1 MAGSYKKVVPL
12 HKNYNIREEAS
23 LNIVGQQIRMA
34 RENADMSRT
43 EFCSEL
49 DSRGIRIGPAAVRKW
64 ELGQSVPNAYQLV
77 AICDILD
84 IDADLSVFRSDN
96 NGRLNAEGQRRVR
109 EYRRDLVASGNYTP
123 APAVADILD
132 YVDMRVATLAVSAGT
147 GSFLDNEDSFETESF
162 PVSSV
167 PTGADFGVRVSG
179 DSMEP
184 SYHDGQIVWVQLCDE
199 LRHGEVGVMFYDGNS
214 YLKVFAE
221 VAPEEDEIDD
231 YTDSSGV
238 IHRKPVM
245 ISYNK
250 KYDPIVISRE
260 RPFQIVGRVL

>member
-1 MAGSYKKVVPL
+1 MAISHKKITPL
-12 HKNYNIREEAS
+12 QATYNIQSETA
-23 LNIVGQQIRMA
+23 LNLVGQQIRLA
-34 RENADMSRT
+34 RDYANMTRS
-43 EFCSEL
+43 EFCTAL
-49 DSRGIRIGPAAVRKW
+49 DARGIKIGPSAVRKW

-84 IDADLSVFRSDN
+84 IDADLSIFRSDN
-96 NGRLNAEGQRRVR
+96 KSRLNAEGQRRVR

-123 APAVADILD
+123 APAVADILE

-184 SYHDGQIVWVQLCDE
+184 TYHDGQIVWVQLCDG
-199 LRHGEVGVMFYDGNS
+199 LRHGEVGVMFYDGAS

-231 YTDSSGV
+231 YTDSNGV